1 MIIYESKVTYNKVGS
16 VKVDSLDQPLAVEQY
31 MKDAFIEHPL
41 QEQVFVI
48 MLNRK
53 NIPMARERVS
63 LGSATGTM
71 VDPSIVFRPAILA
84 NASAIILCHNHPSGD
99 PGPSQADLTVTTK
112 IVKAGEILSI
122 TVQDHVIIGDDRYY
136 SFSEHGLL

>member
-99 PGPSQADLTVTTK
+99 PGPSQADLTVTSK

>member
-1 MIIYESKVTYNKVGS
+1 MIIYEATIAYNKVGS
-16 VKVDSLDQPLAVEQY
+16 ISAASLDQPHLVEQY
-31 MKDAFIEHPL
+31 MKDAFLQHPL

-84 NASAIILCHNHPSGD
+84 GATAIILCHNHPSGD
-99 PGPSQADLTVTTK
+99 PAPSQADLTVTSK